1 MNILKRFE
9 DECKL
14 VRERYYKQDYQLT
27 GRSRDRRFTLKPVYS
42 AIANKHLFTVNQ
54 KGHIFYPAEQ
64 IEDICKKLNIPIS
77 QVITIGVI

>member
-1 MNILKRFE
+1 MSVSLSGKGIINKI
-9 DECKL
+9 
-14 VRERYYKQDYQLT
+14 T
-27 GRSRDRRFTLKPVYS
+27 SSPGRSRDRRFTLKPVYS